1 MIILRWKVK
10 LLLLSLLHNNIMVS
24 VLSDL
29 LQVLNVWATK
39 FGLLLERKH
48 TATDAQLG
56 PPG

>member
-1 MIILRWKVK
+1 
-10 LLLLSLLHNNIMVS
+10 MVS